1 MRFYAWTIRWAG
13 GMQTSKGIYCFLW
26 SVFFLHVKYFRFFG
40 VRGDFCF
47 LNSKTVGFKLEALE
61 KLRQIK
67 SNSGESIEQYVAH
80 QVRVL
85 NLVVCC
91 CECKNNA
98 CMYVC
103 MYVCMHVFVIMTEK
117 ADQQ

>member
-13 GMQTSKGIYCFLW
+13 GMQTSKGIYFFLW
-26 SVFFLHVKYFRFFG
+26 SIFFLLVKYFRFFG
-40 VRGDFCF
+40 GGWVGGDLCF

-85 NLVVCC
+85 TWLHVVV
-91 CECKNNA
+91 NA
-98 CMYVC
+98 KIMYICMYVC
-103 MYVCMHVFVIMTEK
+103 MFL
-117 ADQQ
+117 